1 MTYNDKTITY
11 SGDLASYDYD
21 AILRDKQRNINSLYE
36 LADYYVD
43 ADPIFR
49 GIINGVYVPF
59 SLSDDFRLVGANEQ
73 TKAKYLEYY
82 DRIHLK
88 DRMRSIFYQ
97 YFKYVT
103 KLMGHVYDGEN
114 LSAEALIN
122 GVFAEITMD
131 GVKKVTA
138 AKDTKLRVDEKTELW
153 GQPAVVLNVTG
164 AGSDDVYFVENE
176 WEIDENAEWNEANY
190 TLPIG
195 KYVRM
200 KRLLPG
206 EQVIMTVDSTLY
218 AALAVGDAVQPAA
231 GGTIAK
237 VTTTTGG
244 SD

>member
-1 MTYNDKTITY
+1 MDDSERSSDPAKSM
-11 SGDLASYDYD
+11 SG
-21 AILRDKQRNINSLYE
+21 KQ
-36 LADYYVD
+36 
-43 ADPIFR
+43 P
-49 GIINGVYVPF
+49 
-59 SLSDDFRLVGANEQ
+59 
-73 TKAKYLEYY
+73 T
-82 DRIHLK
+82 
-88 DRMRSIFYQ
+88 
-97 YFKYVT
+97 T
-103 KLMGHVYDGEN
+103 
-114 LSAEALIN
+114 
-122 GVFAEITMD
+122 D

-164 AGSDDVYFVENE
+164 VGSDDVYFVENE

-190 TLPIG
+190 TLPTG

-218 AALAVGDAVQPAA
+218 AALSVGDAVQPAA

-237 VTTTTGG
+237 VTTPTGG

>member
-1 MTYNDKTITY
+1 MA
-11 SGDLASYDYD
+11 G
-21 AILRDKQRNINSLYE
+21 
-36 LADYYVD
+36 
-43 ADPIFR
+43 
-49 GIINGVYVPF
+49 
-59 SLSDDFRLVGANEQ
+59 
-73 TKAKYLEYY
+73 
-82 DRIHLK
+82 
-88 DRMRSIFYQ
+88 
-97 YFKYVT
+97 YVT

-114 LSAEALIN
+114 LSAETLTN

-131 GVKKVTA
+131 GVKKVTV

-164 AGSDDVYFVENE
+164 VGSDDVYFVENE

-190 TLPIG
+190 TLPTG

-206 EQVIMTVDSTLY
+206 EQVIMTADSTLY

-237 VTTTTGG
+237 VTTPTGG